1 MHKISGRT
9 VLHLTNDLTHAKF
22 ARTMLFEKE
31 IENMSHFSTF
41 RIENQKACTSALIGE
56 IGAAILELHIPDRN
70 GIEQDVVLGYA
81 DRSLYL
87 TNPHHF
93 GIAVG
98 RYANRISDGKFE
110 LAGKVWQLDRNN
122 EYGDCIHGGSAGF
135 HVQKFT
141 LREHSSNAVTLQ
153 LQMPDGAAGFPGNLT
168 LQITYTLTDNGAFV
182 LEYRAVTDKPT
193 VLNLTNH
200 TYFNLEG
207 TGSSSILDHQVQIHS
222 DRIVETDGVRN
233 IPTGNWLTAHGQV
246 FDLRQPVPLRDHLSP
261 LHEKLQ
267 PYMGFDFNYAVRQD
281 LSEVARAYAPAT
293 GITLSIASTEPALGF
308 YTGNWLT
315 GAYQGKGGIY
325 YPRHAGLCFESQHFP
340 DSPNRPEFPS
350 TALFPGEEYYQKTIW
365 QFSCR

>member
-1 MHKISGRT
+1 
-9 VLHLTNDLTHAKF
+9 
-22 ARTMLFEKE
+22 MLNCASQVIQTE
-31 IENMSHFSTF
+31 IKKMSYFSTF
-41 RIENQKACTSALIGE
+41 RIENIKAGTSALIGE

-70 GIEQDVVLGYA
+70 GSAQDVVLGYA
-81 DRSLYL
+81 DHSLYL

-93 GIAVG
+93 GIVVG

-110 LAGKVWQLDRNN
+110 LAGEEWQLDRNN
-122 EYGDCIHGGSAGF
+122 EFGDCIHGGSAGF
-135 HVQKFT
+135 HLQKFT
-141 LREHSSNAVTLQ
+141 LREQTPNAATLQ

-168 LQITYTLTDNGAFV
+168 LLITYTLTDDGAFT

-207 TGSSSILDHQVQIHS
+207 VGSTSILDHQVQIHS
-222 DRIVETDGVRN
+222 DRIVETDGARN

-246 FDLRQPVPLRDHLSP
+246 FDLRKTVQLREFLSP
-261 LHEKLQ
+261 LHEDLQ

-293 GITLSIASTEPALGF
+293 GITLSIASSEPALGF

-315 GAYQGKGGIY
+315 GAYQGKGGIN

-350 TALFPGEEYYQKTIW
+350 TTLFPGEEYYQKTIW